1 MIVDD
6 SPVLLKQFGNLLSNW
21 GYQLSL
27 VDDSANATKQMLSEK
42 PSIVFMDINMPNLN
56 GFDLI
61 KQIRRQPSLANVP
74 LVLVTSENTIT
85 NNFRA
90 KWANC
95 RFLSKPR
102 TSNDI
107 PEFREQVQAILREFA
122 PI

>member
-1 MIVDD
+1 M
-6 SPVLLKQFGNLLSNW
+6 LL
-21 GYQLSL
+21 
-27 VDDSANATKQMLSEK
+27 AK
-42 PSIVFMDINMPNLN
+42 PNIVFIDINMPKLN

-61 KQIRRQPSLANVP
+61 KQIRRQPSLAKLP

-102 TSNDI
+102 TSDDVQ
-107 PEFREQVQAILREFA
+107 EFREQVQTLLQEFV
-122 PI
+122 PL